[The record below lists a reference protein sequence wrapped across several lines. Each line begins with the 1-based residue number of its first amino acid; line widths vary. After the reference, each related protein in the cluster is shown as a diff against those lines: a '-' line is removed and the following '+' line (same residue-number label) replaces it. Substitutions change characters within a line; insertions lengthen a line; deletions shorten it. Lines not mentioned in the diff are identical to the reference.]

1 MNANTSAKL
10 PVSEMAEN
18 LVGSE
23 IIKLAGEIKARI
35 AHGEKIHNFTIGDFN
50 PQIFP
55 IPEELNTGIQEKYA
69 QHQTN
74 YPASNGMEELRNT
87 VSDYL
92 KKRADLDY
100 NPNEILVSG
109 GARPLIYA
117 AYQTLVDPGDEIVF
131 PVPSW
136 NNNHYTHLT
145 RGKSSFIYT
154 TPDSNFMPTAED
166 LEGKLDNA
174 RLLALCSPL
183 NPTGTVF
190 SKDQLQ
196 GICEMVLK
204 INEHRESKGEKP
216 LYLLY
221 DQIYWQLTFGG
232 TEHHDP
238 VNLLPEMRQYTIFID
253 GISKAFAATGV
264 RIGWAMGPEAIIG
277 KMKSILGHVGA
288 WAPKAE

>member
-1 MNANTSAKL
+1 MSLNTNTTHPKL
-10 PVSEMAEN
+10 QVSEMAEN

-23 IIKLAGEIKARI
+23 IIKLAGEIKALI
-35 AHGEKIHNFTIGDFN
+35 AKGEKIHNFTIGDFN

-55 IPEELNTGIQEKYA
+55 IPAELNSGIQDMYA
-69 QHQTN
+69 KGQTN
-74 YPASNGMEELRNT
+74 YPASNGMEELRET

-92 KKRADLDY
+92 KERAQLTY
-100 NPNEILVSG
+100 STNEILVSG

-117 AYQTLVDPGDEIVF
+117 VYQTLVDPGDEVVF

-145 RGKSSFIYT
+145 RGKSTFIQT

-166 LEGKLDNA
+166 LRGKLENA

-190 SKDQLQ
+190 SKEQLL
-196 GICEMVLK
+196 GICEMVIE
-204 INEHRESKGEKP
+204 INQHRERKGEKP

-221 DQIYWQLTFGG
+221 DQIYWQLTFGE
-232 TEHHDP
+232 TQHYDP
-238 VNLLPEMRQYTIFID
+238 VNLMSEMRPYTIF
-253 GISKAFAATGV
+253 
-264 RIGWAMGPEAIIG
+264 
-277 KMKSILGHVGA
+277 
-288 WAPKAE
+288 